1 MPASIILSPTTFKIK
16 MSLLCVEDKCS
27 GNGKYS
33 STFSTAVIGIPAVT
47 LPMTGT

>member
-1 MPASIILSPTTFKIK
+1 MLSPTTSNIKIL
-16 MSLLCVEDKCS
+16 LLCVDVKCA

-47 LPMTGT
+47 LPITGT